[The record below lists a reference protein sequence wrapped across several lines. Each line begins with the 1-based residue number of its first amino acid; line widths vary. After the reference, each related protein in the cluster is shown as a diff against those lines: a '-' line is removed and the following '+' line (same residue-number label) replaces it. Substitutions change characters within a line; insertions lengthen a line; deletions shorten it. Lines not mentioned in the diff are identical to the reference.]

1 MNKIAI
7 LGSACKPNVLEYFNS
22 RGYNTKN
29 ILGNSDYGV
38 YYNYDGDCIKAES
51 LNDYRKKYPD
61 MKIIGI
67 DTEEEEQTVNFDV
80 L

>member
-1 MNKIAI
+1 MDKIAI

-22 RGYNTKN
+22 RGYDTKG
-29 ILGNSDYGV
+29 IMGNSDDSI
-38 YYNYDGDCIKAES
+38 YYNYDETFITCES
-51 LNDYRKKYPD
+51 LNGFRRNFPD

-67 DTEEEEQTVNFDV
+67 DIEEEQTVNFDV

>member
-1 MNKIAI
+1 MDKIAI
-7 LGSACKPNVLEYFNS
+7 LGSACKPNILEYFNS
-22 RGYNTKN
+22 RGYNTSD
-29 ILGNSDYGV
+29 IMGNSDNGI
-38 YYNYDGDCIKAES
+38 YYTDENYIMCDD

-67 DTEEEEQTVNFDV
+67 DIEEEEQTVNFDV